1 MKIFQTIV
9 IELYKQ
15 PKEANRNYF
24 SGLLISSIKV
34 NVVDK
39 TNDGVYVSSTFKMYS
54 SAFHLFSLLCQ
65 TRSSCQKS
73 WKWCSYFENH
83 YYHEKNDREEYNEF
97 FGQSLWHLVVFSR
110 GKYQVFW
117 SSFVSSSLQLP
128 DQLPYDYVNLDL
140 EILQRIFTCLWK
152 RQLNHWTSYQ
162 AYKNNWL
169 SPSYCL
175 FKKAWTPFTPY
186 PSVTFCQ
193 TNTVI
198 STYTYKTLH
207 RFKQSKD
214 LTILLYTIF
223 L

>member
-73 WKWCSYFENH
+73 
-83 YYHEKNDREEYNEF
+83 
-97 FGQSLWHLVVFSR
+97 
-110 GKYQVFW
+110 
-117 SSFVSSSLQLP
+117 
-128 DQLPYDYVNLDL
+128 
-140 EILQRIFTCLWK
+140 
-152 RQLNHWTSYQ
+152 
-162 AYKNNWL
+162 
-169 SPSYCL
+169 
-175 FKKAWTPFTPY
+175 
-186 PSVTFCQ
+186 
-193 TNTVI
+193 
-198 STYTYKTLH
+198 
-207 RFKQSKD
+207 
-214 LTILLYTIF
+214 
-223 L
+223 